1 MYQWNYTA
9 AKIFGN
15 ANRFIE
21 AYHTAL
27 QPICKKTGLP
37 PMAADILMFV
47 ANNPQNGTAKDIC
60 RCRGFKSGIVSVH
73 VDRLVNEG
81 LLLRKSVAGDRRKTR
96 LVCTDTAGDIIKKG
110 RELQKSFAE
119 RLLIGL
125 SDEDIA
131 VFRNCLAVIGENIEK
146 IRKSGVAPN
155 NQNNQ
160 KKKEDKEHL

>member
-1 MYQWNYTA
+1 MYQWNFTA

-21 AYHTAL
+21 AYHTVL

-37 PMAADILMFV
+37 PMAVDILMFV
-47 ANNPQNGTAKDIC
+47 ANNPQNGTARDIC
-60 RCRGFKSGIVSVH
+60 RCRGLKSGIVSVH

-81 LLLRKSVAGDRRKTR
+81 LLLRKTVPGDRRKTQ